1 MAFHYRK
8 EQRRAKLIVA
18 AVIAVVLV
26 VGGILVFLPDF
37 RLDLGMRL
45 GLVPG
50 KEAEQL
56 YSGSDPVELIVL
68 VKEVPVQLTLPER
81 RYKAVYIAERA
92 GGQTFLHDLNHDR
105 DVVIP
110 LVNYD
115 QVSVSDDQSAL
126 LFVDHTTV

>member
-1 MAFHYRK
+1 MSFHYRK
-8 EQRRAKLIVA
+8 EQRRAKFIA
-18 AVIAVVLV
+18 AAILAVVLV
-26 VGGILVFLPDF
+26 VGGILALLPDF
-37 RLDLGMRL
+37 RLDLALRI

-50 KEAEQL
+50 KDAEQL

-81 RYKAVYIAERA
+81 RYEAVYIAERA

-105 DVVIP
+105 DVVVP

-126 LFVDHTTV
+126 LFV